1 MSSNAK
7 VVIAVASGYLLGR
20 SKKMKLAITVGSMLA
35 GQRIATDPRGLM
47 KQGQQLVQGN
57 EELSQIQDQIQSKL
71 LEAAKAAALA
81 TLSSRMELFSDS
93 IRDRTD
99 SLRGLAG
106 ELEEAADE
114 AEDQESEDQ
123 ESEDQE
129 SDDEQSEDE
138 QSEDEPAEKPTAKKS
153 TAKKTASKRSSSS
166 GTAKKST
173 AKKAPAKKSTAKK
186 APAKKSTAKKAPA
199 KKSTAKKSTAKK
211 STAKKSS
218 SSGGSRSKS

>member
-35 GQRIATDPRGLM
+35 GQRIATDPRGLL
-47 KQGQQLVQGN
+47 KQGQQLVEGN
-57 EELSQIQDQIQSKL
+57 EELSQIQEQVQSKL

-93 IRDRTD
+93 LRDRTD

-106 ELEEAADE
+106 ELEEAADVAEEQEPEDE
-114 AEDQESEDQ
+114 AEEQEPEDERSQ
-123 ESEDQE
+123 DEQSV
-129 SDDEQSEDE
+129 DEQSED
-138 QSEDEPAEKPTAKKS
+138 DEAKES
-153 TAKKTASKRSSSS
+153 TAKKAPAKKAASKRSSSS

-173 AKKAPAKKSTAKK
+173 AKKAPAKKAPAKK
-186 APAKKSTAKKAPA
+186 APAKKAPA
-199 KKSTAKKSTAKK
+199 TKAAARK
-211 STAKKSS
+211 
-218 SSGGSRSKS
+218 R